1 MNALENPKLITSV
14 LPKGKAVEVVKLLHK
29 EKDVHSTN
37 IASGRGVLGPLGQ
50 DVWSEVD
57 IMTVV
62 INEDRADEI
71 FEYIYFQAEIDRV
84 HGGLMFQGE
93 LDKSTIFALPDL
105 PEEME
110 GG

>member
-71 FEYIYFQAEIDRV
+71 FEYIYFQA
-84 HGGLMFQGE
+84 
-93 LDKSTIFALPDL
+93 
-105 PEEME
+105 
-110 GG
+110 